1 MSPKLG
7 QQLKIIKLTRLELF
21 YEDKLW
27 IYTYDLQENN
37 ITITQIQISSRRRV
51 VNIFS
56 SEDKK
61 YLYLD
66 EEN

>member
-1 MSPKLG
+1 MD
-7 QQLKIIKLTRLELF
+7 IYIWFTRKQHN
-21 YEDKLW
+21 D
-27 IYTYDLQENN
+27 YTNS
-37 ITITQIQISSRRRV
+37 ISSRRRV
-51 VNIFS
+51 INIFS